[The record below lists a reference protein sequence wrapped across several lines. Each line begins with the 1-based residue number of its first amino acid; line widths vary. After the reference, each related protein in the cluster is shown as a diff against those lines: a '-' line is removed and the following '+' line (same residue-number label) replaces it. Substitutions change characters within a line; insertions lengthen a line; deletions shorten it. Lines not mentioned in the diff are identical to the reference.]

1 MTEQDGLFD
10 LGEGLPADGRA
21 AHGPAADGPPA
32 DGPPSGRADLDAA
45 PASGR
50 LLVVETDGGSRG
62 NPGPAGYGAVVR
74 DGRTGALLAE
84 RADYLGVVSNNVAE
98 YTAVVEGLRAAAGI
112 DPGAEVEVR
121 ADSRLVVEQM
131 SGRWKIRHADM
142 RDLAARARAVLPPHR
157 VRYTWVPRAQNG
169 AADALANTA
178 MDTRAA
184 VRRDHDDAGT
194 DLPGRGPAAAG
205 SGAPA
210 PDGHGEVL
218 PVGTDADDTSAADAN
233 APRASGTPLP
243 RAVGSPVT
251 VVLVR
256 HGVTALTESGH
267 YSGGDTPGP
276 PLSPLGR
283 EQAARAGALV
293 SRLGADLWADLPVP
307 SVLVPSPMVRTRETA
322 DALGAALGLIP
333 AEPDDRF
340 AECRFGEWDGL
351 SVEQIESGWPGELLR
366 WATEADHRPPGG
378 ESLRD
383 VGARVARGLRA
394 LAAAHTGETVVVA
407 AHTVVVR
414 AAVGLVGRVAA
425 DHWSAVRIPPASVTV
440 VRVWPQVDAA
450 GRLVGDL
457 TVVGCPSEVVVPAEV
472 DPVSP
477 SRRG

>member
-1 MTEQDGLFD
+1 MTEQDGLFE
-10 LGEGLPADGRA
+10 LGEGLPADRRPTDGHA
-21 AHGPAADGPPA
+21 AEPGAPV
-32 DGPPSGRADLDAA
+32 GRADLDAA

-50 LLVVETDGGSRG
+50 FLVIETDGGSRG

-84 RADYLGVVSNNVAE
+84 RADYLGVASNNVAE
-98 YTAVVEGLRAAAGI
+98 YTAVVEGLRAAAAI

-157 VRYTWVPRAQNG
+157 VRYIWVPRAQNG
-169 AADALANTA
+169 AADALANAA

-184 VRRDHDDAGT
+184 VRRDHGDPPATASTGPAPAT
-194 DLPGRGPAAAG
+194 APGVGVTGAVLPGG
-205 SGAPA
+205 
-210 PDGHGEVL
+210 
-218 PVGTDADDTSAADAN
+218 VGTDADDTSAADAN

-283 EQAARAGALV
+283 EQAARAGTLV
-293 SRLGADLWADLPVP
+293 TRLGVDLWADLPVP
-307 SVLVPSPMVRTRETA
+307 SALVPSPMVRTRETA
-322 DALGAALGLIP
+322 EALGAALGLTP

-340 AECRFGEWDGL
+340 AECRFGQWDGL

-394 LAAAHTGETVVVA
+394 LAAAHAGATVVVA

-457 TVVGCPSEVVVPAEV
+457 TVVGCPSELV
-472 DPVSP
+472 DPAVVG
-477 SRRG
+477 R